1 MSHPAQVIS
10 RKTESAIAEHLIA
23 AVGTEPRGAT
33 LATGTNTPIGV
44 CIQPGT
50 SEVGDVVDIVEVG
63 TADVLC
69 GGSVA
74 AGDIIGAD
82 SSGRA
87 VKVTSGVALGVALE
101 AGAEGDVIEVR
112 VCPHAVTVPTA

>member
-50 SEVGDVVDIVEVG
+50 CEVGDVIDIVEVG

-112 VCPHAVTVPTA
+112 VCPHAVTAPTA

>member
-44 CIQPGT
+44 CIQPGAC
-50 SEVGDVVDIVEVG
+50 EVGDVIDIVEVG

-87 VKVTSGVALGVALE
+87 VKATSGVALGIALE
-101 AGAEGDVIEVR
+101 AGAADDVIEVR
-112 VCPHAVTVPTA
+112 VCPHAVTAPTA

>member
-1 MSHPAQVIS
+1 MSYPLQVIS
-10 RKTESAIAEHLIA
+10 RKTESAIAKHLIA
-23 AVGTEPRGAT
+23 AVGTEPHGAT

-44 CIQPGT
+44 CYHPGT
-50 SEVGDVVDIVEVG
+50 CEVGDVVDIIEVG

-87 VKVTSGVALGVALE
+87 VKVTSGVALGIALE
-101 AGAEGDVIEVR
+101 AGAADDVIEVR
-112 VCPHAVTVPTA
+112 IAPHAVTAAT

>member
-50 SEVGDVVDIVEVG
+50 CEVGDVIDIVEVG

-87 VKVTSGVALGVALE
+87 VKVTPRGTILFANG
-101 AGAEGDVIEVR
+101 
-112 VCPHAVTVPTA
+112 

>member
-50 SEVGDVVDIVEVG
+50 CEVGDVVDIVEVG

-69 GGSVA
+69 GGAIA

-87 VKVTSGVALGVALE
+87 VKVTSGVALGIALE
-101 AGAEGDVIEVR
+101 AGAADDVIEVR
-112 VCPHAVTVPTA
+112 IAPHAVTAAT

>member
-44 CIQPGT
+44 CIQPGAC
-50 SEVGDVVDIVEVG
+50 EVGDVIDIVEVG

-74 AGDIIGAD
+74 AGDIIGAN

-87 VKVTSGVALGVALE
+87 VKATSGVALGIALE

-112 VCPHAVTVPTA
+112 VCPHAVTAPTA